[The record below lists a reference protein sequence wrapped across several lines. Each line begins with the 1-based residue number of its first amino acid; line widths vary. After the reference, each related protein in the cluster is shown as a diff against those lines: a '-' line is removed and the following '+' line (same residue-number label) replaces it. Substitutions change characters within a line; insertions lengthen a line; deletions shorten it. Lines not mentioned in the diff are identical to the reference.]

1 MDLDRYSRHRPGKC
15 GILNSCKVM
24 LAMIIVIIALVV
36 SFIASALMFLMY
48 LYYAMTNDKFEKE
61 EEV

>member
-1 MDLDRYSRHRPGKC
+1 MT
-15 GILNSCKVM
+15 
-24 LAMIIVIIALVV
+24 AMIIVFIALIL

-61 EEV
+61 ERK

>member
-1 MDLDRYSRHRPGKC
+1 MT
-15 GILNSCKVM
+15 
-24 LAMIIVIIALVV
+24 AMIIVFIALIL

-61 EEV
+61 EEQ

>member
-1 MDLDRYSRHRPGKC
+1 MTT
-15 GILNSCKVM
+15 
-24 LAMIIVIIALVV
+24 MIIVFVALIL